1 VRCAVIRALIVFFL
15 FLLYVKNVT
24 NIQTI
29 ELSDKTVSDPKKRLV
44 LPSYL
49 LWSYNKS
56 KVCPIRMYKTIIE
69 QVLERGSIKD
79 IAEIIRFYGLK
90 KVQDVA
96 LNVRVLNPK
105 RVNLL
110 SLIWDI
116 PIEKFKAW
124 NTRDWEKIYG
134 GFLDKRNSPG

>member
-1 VRCAVIRALIVFFL
+1 MVS
-15 FLLYVKNVT
+15 T
-24 NIQTI
+24 QTI
-29 ELSDKTVSDPKKRLV
+29 ETEELV
-44 LPSYL
+44 IPPHL
-49 LWSYNKS
+49 LWSYNKN
-56 KVCPIRMYKTIIE
+56 KICPIRMYKTIIE

-79 IAEIIRFYGLK
+79 IAEIIRFYGLD

-96 LNVRVLNPK
+96 LKVRVLNPR

-116 PIEKFKAW
+116 PIERFNAW

-134 GFLDKRNSPG
+134 GFLDKRNSL

>member
-1 VRCAVIRALIVFFL
+1 MVSTQAI
-15 FLLYVKNVT
+15 KT
-24 NIQTI
+24 D
-29 ELSDKTVSDPKKRLV
+29 ELKIP
-44 LPSYL
+44 PHL
-49 LWSYNKS
+49 LWSFDK
-56 KVCPIRMYKTIIE
+56 KKIDPHRMYKTIIE

-79 IAEIIRFYGLK
+79 IAEIIRFYGLE

-96 LNVRVLNPK
+96 LKVRVLNPR

-116 PIEKFKAW
+116 PIEQFNAW

-134 GFLDKRNSPG
+134 GFLDKRNSL

>member
-1 VRCAVIRALIVFFL
+1 MAASQT
-15 FLLYVKNVT
+15 KN
-24 NIQTI
+24 
-29 ELSDKTVSDPKKRLV
+29 KLV
-44 LPSYL
+44 LPPHL
-49 LWSYNKS
+49 LWSYNKE
-56 KVCPIRMYKTIIE
+56 KVCPQRMYKTIIE

-79 IAEIIRFYGLK
+79 IAEIIRFYGLD

-96 LNVRVLNPK
+96 LQIKVLNPK

-116 PIEKFKAW
+116 PIDQFKAW

-134 GFLDKRNSPG
+134 GFLDKRNSIG

>member
-1 VRCAVIRALIVFFL
+1 MGSP
-15 FLLYVKNVT
+15 
-24 NIQTI
+24 
-29 ELSDKTVSDPKKRLV
+29 EKRLV
-44 LPSYL
+44 IPSYL
-49 LWSYNKS
+49 LWSFDKN

-79 IAEIIRFYGLK
+79 IAEIIRFYGLE

-96 LNVRVLNPK
+96 LHVRVLNPK

-110 SLIWDI
+110 SLLWDI

-124 NTRDWEKIYG
+124 NTRDWEKVYG
-134 GFLDKRNSPG
+134 GFLDKRNSPC

>member
-1 VRCAVIRALIVFFL
+1 MSKEKTFKVYDETMNDSGKQL
-15 FLLYVKNVT
+15 
-24 NIQTI
+24 TI
-29 ELSDKTVSDPKKRLV
+29 
-44 LPSYL
+44 PSFL
-49 LWSYNKS
+49 LWSFNKN
-56 KVCPIRMYKTIIE
+56 KVCPLRMYKTIVE

-79 IAEIIRFYGLK
+79 IAEIIRFYGLG

-96 LNVRVLNPK
+96 LQMRVLNPK

-110 SLIWDI
+110 SLIWEI

-134 GFLDKRNSPG
+134 GFLGKRNSLG

>member
-1 VRCAVIRALIVFFL
+1 MA
-15 FLLYVKNVT
+15 
-24 NIQTI
+24 NIQ
-29 ELSDKTVSDPKKRLV
+29 DLV
-44 LPSYL
+44 IPSYL
-49 LWSYNKS
+49 LWSFDKS

-79 IAEIIRFYGLK
+79 IAEIIRFYGLD
-90 KVQDVA
+90 KVQNVA
-96 LNVRVLNPK
+96 LQIKVLNPK

-110 SLIWDI
+110 SLLWDI
-116 PIEKFKAW
+116 PIEQFRAW